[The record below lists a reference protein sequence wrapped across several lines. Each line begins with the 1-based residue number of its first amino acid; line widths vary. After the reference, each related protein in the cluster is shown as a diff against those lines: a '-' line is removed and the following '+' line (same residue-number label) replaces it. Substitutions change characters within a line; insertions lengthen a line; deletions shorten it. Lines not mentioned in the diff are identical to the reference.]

1 MRPALAV
8 LALAPLLI
16 GCSTFPLPDDVS
28 RKSTY
33 DIIEKIRCEAKTAV
47 VEFGRGFNDAH
58 IAYEFQF
65 NITETDDANVGFS
78 LFDQLKGPGSI
89 KVNAAAQ
96 GNLLRD
102 GARNIIVQ
110 DTFDDLRQLNCSR
123 DMEKNWIYPLTGNI
137 GMYDAVA
144 TFIRLQHADNPGP
157 TRVFTFTDKLTY
169 VTIFTA
175 GANATM
181 TLNPVPV
188 FDQFRFTAANAT
200 GKAERMDT
208 HMVTIAMTAGQQT
221 IVGPSGR
228 MITRRTVPMVDAGI
242 ARFGGRAARSFRNGD
257 PGAGGVGGAEGIGV
271 AGGFNNVLSTRMLQQ
286 DSSAANRALYELDR
300 QRQLELQRRATD
312 IRVLVGP

>member
-16 GCSTFPLPDDVS
+16 GCSIFPLPDDVS

-33 DIIEKIRCEAKTAV
+33 DIIEKIRCEAKAAV
-47 VEFGRGFNDAH
+47 MEFGRGFNDAH

-65 NITETDDANVGFS
+65 NVDEHNDANVGFS
-78 LFDQLKGPGSI
+78 LLDQLKGPGSI
-89 KVNAAAQ
+89 KVNGAAQ
-96 GNLLRD
+96 ANLLRE
-102 GARNIIVQ
+102 GGRNIIVQ

-157 TRVFTFTDKLTY
+157 TRVFTFADKLTY
-169 VTIFTA
+169 ITTFTA
-175 GANATM
+175 GANATLK
-181 TLNPVPV
+181 LNPAPV
-188 FDQFRFTAANAT
+188 FDEFRFTAANAT
-200 GKAERMDT
+200 GSASRMDT
-208 HMVTIAMTAGQQT
+208 HMVTITMTAGQQT
-221 IVGPSGR
+221 IAGPNGR

-242 ARFGGRAARSFRNGD
+242 ARFGARRSFRNGD
-257 PGAGGVGGAEGIGV
+257 PGVGGIGGAEGIGV

-286 DSSAANRALYELDR
+286 DSGAANRALYELDR

-312 IRVLVGP
+312 VRVLVGP